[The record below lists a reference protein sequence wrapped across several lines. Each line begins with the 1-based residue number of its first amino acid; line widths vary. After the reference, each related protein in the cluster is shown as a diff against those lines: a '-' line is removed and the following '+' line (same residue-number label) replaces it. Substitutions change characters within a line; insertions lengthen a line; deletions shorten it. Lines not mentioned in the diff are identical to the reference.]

1 MSELDYHIE
10 AKVFA
15 EIKRWKEI
23 HDNELQRQKKL
34 TRFGFFI
41 GVLGVFGTALF
52 SYVSLDFAVEKVVNK
67 NSEKYSKIYDSAYS
81 NVMSD
86 LIRQLDNDVKKA
98 STNVEEVTQSLMKV
112 QKEAEDTASNGIKS
126 VNTKVA
132 ALIKSVEDGNLD
144 KVIELAV
151 AAEVAE
157 MNVRLYD
164 YVKYNDNIEI
174 YNPSANLNIDVYWP
188 SAKPSDK
195 PRNTTNLQ
203 VYEVLSNEAQTWQIR
218 KGK

>member
-157 MNVRLYD
+157 MNDRLND
-164 YVKYNDNIEI
+164 YVKYNDKIEI